1 MASLFNHQSDI
12 QNVPL
17 QAQVITISKRYKQ
30 WDDIYN
36 TNPIVREVFDGL
48 SSHGYPFGIRR
59 REIFSTN
66 NVEKRIIKALIWAYP
81 KGKRGNGLSR
91 AVDNLICIANIL
103 RVYMGKD
110 LPQKEY
116 NNLCKV
122 LRKIDGISFGVLG
135 LLLYYFKIKCNG
147 RYSIAITG
155 HVRNA
160 YQQFVELQG
169 YSNRLYHIQLEH
181 LNSLAT
187 QMNVTAEQ
195 LEFYLFTISQNK
207 IQLN

>member
-1 MASLFNHQSDI
+1 MASLFNHQAEI

-17 QAQVITISKRYKQ
+17 HAQVITISKRYKQ
-30 WDDIYN
+30 WDDLYN
-36 TNPIVREVFDGL
+36 TNPIVREVFDRL

-59 REIFSTN
+59 REIFSTI

-91 AVDNLICIANIL
+91 AIDNLTCIANIL
-103 RVYMGKD
+103 RVYMGKNI
-110 LPQKEY
+110 PQEEY
-116 NNLCKV
+116 INLCKV
-122 LRKIDGISFGVLG
+122 LRKIDGVSFSVLG
-135 LLLYYFKIKCNG
+135 ILLYYFKISCNG
-147 RYSIAITG
+147 LASIPITG

-169 YSNRLYHIQLEH
+169 YRNSLYHIQMEH
-181 LNSLAT
+181 LNSLAK
-187 QMNVTAEQ
+187 QLYVTTEQ